1 MSKNERLRGCS
12 SHFGTDNR
20 RLSVS
25 RGHTRRKES
34 KLSLSAT
41 WLPRRRK
48 FSRKARKFQNDVKYV
63 QTHARKVFAQ
73 PFSKGWWGVGQRPT
87 YGGVWGNAPH
97 KQTNKSK
104 FEKRKGGF
112 SEIPFELYTL
122 FKIFSRMAKK
132 IYNYFLQKLN
142 FVYCNTIIIMI

>member
-1 MSKNERLRGCS
+1 LVLRTLCEE
-12 SHFGTDNR
+12 HIR
-20 RLSVS
+20 REPRDRQRELA
-25 RGHTRRKES
+25 
-34 KLSLSAT
+34 LFSARA
-41 WLPRRRK
+41 LY
-48 FSRKARKFQNDVKYV
+48 AAQNDVKFSR
-63 QTHARKVFAQ
+63 THARKVFAQ